1 MLELVQSVRVWNNK
15 VVGKIGNGFPIVH
28 CPIVIVMLTEC
39 PLLTVVKVDSLA
51 YHDCLHGWAHLCKSY
66 RNHFLVIV

>member
-15 VVGKIGNGFPIVH
+15 VVGKIGNGFPI
-28 CPIVIVMLTEC
+28 IVMIIEC
-39 PLLTVVKVDSLA
+39 PLPTVVKVDSLA
-51 YHDCLHGWAHLCKSY
+51 YYDSFHGWAHLCKSY